1 MDIKILT
8 NYGLDE
14 KTSNLILKDIEK
26 EISIRLEKAIL
37 QEKKNYEA
45 ELNKLKCIAI
55 IEKELILAGA
65 RNLKATLALID
76 INSINFEKFNIKL
89 IKEKINEL
97 KSNESTSFLFF
108 EKPKDIKL
116 KGFRPLESNLHTE
129 KSIENMN
136 YEELCKYYEHINI
149 I

>member
-37 QEKKNYEA
+37 QEKKKYET

-76 INSINFEKFNIKL
+76 IDSINFEKFNIKL

-108 EKPKDIKL
+108 EKQKDNKL